1 KTEEASKVRGQITV
15 TQPGTVHSAVGES
28 ITINCRTSQ
37 SVYSWNSKDYMACRF
52 RGSGSSS
59 DFTLTISGVRAE
71 DAAVYLC
78 HCVHYLE
85 AELIC
90 CTFHLD
96 WSDLSNNLKCFLHS
110 GTFQH
115 RHSNL
120 KRVSFRSLHASVN
133 LGRSPLLP
141 PRAIFNGY

>member
-1 KTEEASKVRGQITV
+1 VSWMLHVFLFVSTEVRGQITV

-37 SVYSWNSKDYMACRF
+37 SVYSWNSKDYMAWYQQKDGKFPKLLLVDANRPADGIPSRF

-78 HCVHYLE
+78 HYTY
-85 AELIC
+85 A
-90 CTFHLD
+90 FH
-96 WSDLSNNLKCFLHS
+96 
-110 GTFQH
+110 
-115 RHSNL
+115 
-120 KRVSFRSLHASVN
+120 
-133 LGRSPLLP
+133 
-141 PRAIFNGY
+141 I